1 MVSIWK
7 ETKKKTKTKKIE
19 KKMKRNDQRRR
30 EMVKKPRREIDQDR
44 RMRQKIEER
53 GCSTEQKR
61 YNSFIFDEK
70 IYHEINKK

>member
-1 MVSIWK
+1 
-7 ETKKKTKTKKIE
+7 
-19 KKMKRNDQRRR
+19 
-30 EMVKKPRREIDQDR
+30 MVKKPRREIDQDR

-61 YNSFIFDEK
+61 CNSFIFDEK